1 MLVSQ
6 PDLNGTTRV
15 LWTIPKTPPSLNVW
29 TTMHWG
35 QRRKVGEQWDDYAY
49 ALSRTTG
56 LPQKC
61 DWVYASAEIVFRK
74 GAHRDLTNF
83 SATLQKIFPDVL
95 QRIGV
100 LDDDTEKQMR
110 WGPITMRVDKTLG
123 GVYVDP
129 RLQGMTRIAMIA
141 KGRD

>member
-1 MLVSQ
+1 MQVSQ
-6 PDLNGTTRV
+6 PDLAGTTRV
-15 LWTIPKTPPSLNVW
+15 LWTIPKTPPSLNAW
-29 TTMHWG
+29 TAMHWG
-35 QRRKVGEQWDDYAY
+35 QRRKVGRQWDEYAHV
-49 ALSRTTG
+49 LSRTTA
-56 LPQKC
+56 LPAKC
-61 DWVYASAEIVFRK
+61 EWVYASAEIVFRK

-83 SATLQKIFPDVL
+83 TATLQKIFPDVL

-100 LDDDTEKQMR
+100 LDDDTEQQMR
-110 WGPITMRVDKTLG
+110 WGPITMKVDKTLG